1 MHQALRRELKNLKAL
16 SDKKSVPLAIIE
28 TKVEYIAFVSS
39 GERLGCLAIE
49 EGEIHNM
56 LSCFKVNLKKWEW
69 AEKEGFSLENG
80 IPDDLISEILI
91 KFNTP
96 NRYLD
101 YLGLS

>member
-1 MHQALRRELKNLKAL
+1 MHQALRREFKNLKTL

-39 GERLGCLAIE
+39 GERLVCLAIE

-91 KFNTP
+91 KNKKVY
-96 NRYLD
+96 NL
-101 YLGLS
+101 LIKLIL

>member
-1 MHQALRRELKNLKAL
+1 MHQALRREFKNLKTL

-39 GERLGCLAIE
+39 GERLVCLAIE

-56 LSCFKVNLKKWEW
+56 LSCFKVNLKKWKW
-69 AEKEGFSLENG
+69 AEEEGFSLENG

>member
-1 MHQALRRELKNLKAL
+1 MHQALRREFKNLKTL

-39 GERLGCLAIE
+39 GERLVCLAIE